1 MRWIVI
7 TLVVINAAYFIW
19 QQQFMATPGVVASS
33 SPAMDKALRL
43 ATDIGK
49 NPAPNVSV
57 VPEPA
62 QPQGPPVNNA
72 QQQASTPPPT
82 KTDEPTE
89 PKIVSPSIR
98 ACYSVGPFLQVNDVS
113 NSAKIFAAVEGI
125 ATQQRAAAERTQA
138 GYWVYVPPF
147 DTLSAA
153 RAVLRD
159 LQNREVRDVLVISEG
174 AKANAISAGVYNA
187 EAQAQ
192 ERRDSIRA
200 YGYRVEIDALFRTQ
214 PQYWLDVELMNTQI
228 IPAEL
233 WQKVIMKFPDIKRT
247 EQPCE

>member
-19 QQQFMATPGVVASS
+19 QQQFMATPKVAISS

-43 ATDIGK
+43 AADVGK
-49 NPAPNVSV
+49 NPAPDVSV

-62 QPQGPPVNNA
+62 QPQEPPFNNA
-72 QQQASTPPPT
+72 QQQVSTPPPT
-82 KTDEPTE
+82 KTDEPPA
-89 PKIVSPSIR
+89 PKIAPPSIR

-113 NSAKIFAAVEGI
+113 NSAKIFAAAEGI

-192 ERRDSIRA
+192 ERRDAIRA

-214 PQYWLDVELMNTQI
+214 PQYWLDVELMNTQT

-233 WQKVIMKFPDIKRT
+233 WQKVIKKFPDIKRT